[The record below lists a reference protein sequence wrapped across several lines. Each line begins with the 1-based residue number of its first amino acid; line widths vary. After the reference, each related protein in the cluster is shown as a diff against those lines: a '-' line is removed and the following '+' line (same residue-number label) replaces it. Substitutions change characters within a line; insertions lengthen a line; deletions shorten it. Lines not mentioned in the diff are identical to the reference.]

1 MKYKSIQIF
10 ALINIPLVSLASLEY
25 HLFYSVTYP
34 YLFLYISMLLKNIVM
49 ASIIDWLN
57 RDHSYI
63 VARQEMSNINKEG
76 GKNLLSVSLIDL
88 LSLYIALEYSTVRTD
103 TGVADYLLFIP
114 RSFCFEISFD
124 FFHYCFH
131 KVCHTV
137 PYLYKHIHSHH
148 HASPAIT
155 VYTTFEQHPLDLV
168 LTNMLPILFTAALM
182 TPNHHFMFLFFWYKS
197 FLEIS
202 GHLGKENKGLSFPQ
216 CIWIPKT
223 LGISLKSKDHNY
235 HHMRP
240 LKILANDFLFGIRC
254 LEHLKNKGSYTYTI

>member
-10 ALINIPLVSLASLEY
+10 ALINIPLITIAGLEY
-25 HLFYSVTYP
+25 SLFYSVAYP
-34 YLFLYISMLLKNIVM
+34 YLFLYISMLLKNVGM
-49 ASIIDWLN
+49 AFIIDWLN
-57 RDHSYI
+57 RDNPYI
-63 VARQEMSNINKEG
+63 VSRSEKVAFHIGSVQNI
-76 GKNLLSVSLIDL
+76 LCVSLVDL
-88 LSLYIALEYSTVRTD
+88 LSLYITLAYITEWTNIRVM
-103 TGVADYLLFIP
+103 DYLLFIP
-114 RSFCFEISFD
+114 HSFCFELGFD

-131 KVCHTV
+131 RMCHTV

-148 HASPAIT
+148 HANSAIT

-182 TPNHHFMFLFFWYKS
+182 APNHHFMFLFFWYKS

-216 CIWIPKT
+216 CIWVPKA

-235 HHMRP
+235 HHIRP
-240 LKILANDFLFGIRC
+240 LKNFSKRFSLWDKVFGTF
-254 LEHLKNKGSYTYTI
+254 EE

>member
-25 HLFYSVTYP
+25 SLFYSVAYP
-34 YLFLYISMLLKNIVM
+34 YLFLYISMLLKNVGM
-49 ASIIDWLN
+49 AYILDWLN
-57 RDHSYI
+57 RDNPYI
-63 VARQEMSNINKEG
+63 VARSEKVAFHIG
-76 GKNLLSVSLIDL
+76 GLQTIVSVSLVDL
-88 LSLYIALEYSTVRTD
+88 VTLYIALAYSTVRTD
-103 TGVADYLLFIP
+103 TWGTDYLLFIP
-114 RSFCFEISFD
+114 RSFCFELVFD

-131 KVCHTV
+131 RMCHTV

-148 HASPAIT
+148 HANSAIT

-182 TPNHHFMFLFFWYKS
+182 APNHHFMFLFFWYKS

-216 CIWIPKT
+216 CIWISKA

-235 HHMRP
+235 HHIRP
-240 LKILANDFLFGIRC
+240 LKNFSKRFSLWDKVFGTF
-254 LEHLKNKGSYTYTI
+254 EE

>member
-1 MKYKSIQIF
+1 
-10 ALINIPLVSLASLEY
+10 
-25 HLFYSVTYP
+25 
-34 YLFLYISMLLKNIVM
+34 MLLKNIVM

-63 VARQEMSNINKEG
+63 VYRSEQRAFHIGCLQTIVC
-76 GKNLLSVSLIDL
+76 VSLVDL

-103 TGVADYLLFIP
+103 TGVVDYLLFIP
-114 RSFCFEISFD
+114 RSFWFELGFD

-131 KVCHTV
+131 RLCHTL

-235 HHMRP
+235 HHIRP
-240 LKILANDFLFGIRC
+240 LKNFSKRFSLWDKVFGTF
-254 LEHLKNKGSYTYTI
+254 EE